1 MLKPDGLQRIKCFI
15 SKLEIHFYSLLARFT
30 HCICVSGRALDYRD
44 VIDNFVAKNRE
55 LRSLKLSTADWDAIA
70 LVTKW
75 LKSFRSATTQMSTTK
90 CSMLSSTHAIFR
102 GLQEDIRNSLAELP
116 DGAPAKL
123 KMSLMKAHRKLSDY
137 YTKLD
142 ESPYYIWSSCE

>member
-1 MLKPDGLQRIKCFI
+1 ML
-15 SKLEIHFYSLLARFT
+15 
-30 HCICVSGRALDYRD
+30 GRALDHHK

-55 LRSLKLSTADWDAIA
+55 LCAFELSTADWDAVT

-75 LKSFRSATTQMSTTK
+75 LKSFWSATTQMSTTK

-102 GLQEDIRNSLAELP
+102 GLQDNLRNSLTNLP
-116 DGAPAKL
+116 DNAPAKL
-123 KMSLMKAHRKLSDY
+123 KTLLMKAYQKLSDY

-142 ESPYYIWSSCE
+142 ESSYYIWASCE

>member
-1 MLKPDGLQRIKCFI
+1 MSKPDGLQRIKCFV

-30 HCICVSGRALDYRD
+30 HCICVSGHALDYRD

-55 LRSLKLSTADWDAIA
+55 LRSLELSTADWDAIA

>member
-1 MLKPDGLQRIKCFI
+1 MLGQ
-15 SKLEIHFYSLLARFT
+15 
-30 HCICVSGRALDYRD
+30 ALDHHK

-55 LRSLKLSTADWDAIA
+55 LHAFELSMANWDAVT

-90 CSMLSSTHAIFR
+90 RSMLSSTHAIFC
-102 GLQEDIRNSLAELP
+102 GLQDDLRNSLANLP
-116 DGAPAKL
+116 DNALAKL
-123 KMSLMKAHRKLSDY
+123 KTSLMKAHRKLSAY

-142 ESPYYIWSSCE
+142 ESPYYIWASSE